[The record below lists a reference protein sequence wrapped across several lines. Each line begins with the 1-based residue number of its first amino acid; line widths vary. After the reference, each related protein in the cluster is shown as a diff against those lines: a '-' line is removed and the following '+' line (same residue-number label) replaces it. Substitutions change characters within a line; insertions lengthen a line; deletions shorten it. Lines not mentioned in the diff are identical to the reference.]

1 MMLTGFSIMALLA
14 YSNAQ
19 SGVETYSSINPPSP
33 IACSYANNSL
43 GQCRCN
49 GQLWIA
55 HQCHSGF
62 FCLGAED
69 EVIVDMNG
77 DPLPNNARGCEIEC
91 ADDEIL
97 VVDPHNGGGWE
108 CHKTNENT
116 RPLICPGKFMT
127 ECACTPE
134 ESPDEP
140 EECQIGECG
149 CDNQV
154 WVAHDCHEA
163 KICYPDRDPELVNC
177 LRDSPDTPFVNV
189 NLITHEWFCSADGDN
204 CLGSFHVGCRADIM
218 PSTATSPTDNGS
230 TSSDDNGS
238 TSSDNGSTSSDDN
251 GSTSSDDAGTTP
263 GGGAPNIYSSLL
275 VLALPIVA
283 TKAYSV
289 IMI

>member
-1 MMLTGFSIMALLA
+1 M
-14 YSNAQ
+14 
-19 SGVETYSSINPPSP
+19 
-33 IACSYANNSL
+33 
-43 GQCRCN
+43 N
-49 GQLWIA
+49 GQ
-55 HQCHSGF
+55 
-62 FCLGAED
+62 
-69 EVIVDMNG
+69 
-77 DPLPNNARGCEIEC
+77 PLPNNARGCEIEC
-91 ADDEIL
+91 AEDEIL
-97 VVDPHNGGGWE
+97 VVDPHNGGSWE

-116 RPLICPGKFMT
+116 RPLICPGRFMT

-134 ESPDEP
+134 ATPDEP
-140 EECQIGECG
+140 VECQIGECG

-163 KICYPDRDPELVNC
+163 KICYPDKAPEIVNC
-177 LRDSPDTPFVNV
+177 LEDSPETPFVNV
-189 NLITHEWFCSADGDN
+189 NLITHEWFCSADGAN

-218 PSTATSPTDNGS
+218 PSTSSPTDNGS

-238 TSSDNGSTSSDDN
+238 TSSDDN
-251 GSTSSDDAGTTP
+251 GSTSSDDTGTTP